1 MRAVPRLWE
10 PSGAKVVRPTSLGS
24 WLRLRR
30 RALGLAQAQLA
41 DFVSVELRGAATEG
55 AARDVVGAVESVK
68 AASDVYAPISGRV
81 EASNGEL
88 ETGPERVNSDAYGAW
103 FLRVRLADPAQLD
116 GLLDPAGYAGLL
128 PQGD

>member
-1 MRAVPRLWE
+1 MSNIPADLRFTASHEWIRDE
-10 PSGAKVVRPTSLGS
+10 GDGVVSIGITDF
-24 WLRLRR
+24 
-30 RALGLAQAQLA
+30 AQAQLG
-41 DFVSVELRGAATEG
+41 DIVFVELPAAGTEV
-55 AARDVVGAVESVK
+55 AAGDVVGVVESVK